1 MAKQIANYLN
11 YVYIDTGAMY
21 RAVALYAIEN
31 GMIKDNYV
39 LRDDLIA
46 ALDKIKIRFTYN
58 ASTNKSET
66 CLNGKNV
73 EQSIRGMEVS
83 RHVSFISLIKEVR
96 QKLVALQREMGIE
109 KGIVM
114 DGRDIGTAVFPNAE
128 LKIFM
133 TADKDIRVQR
143 RFDELKS
150 KGVSTSWEEVNENLT
165 TRDFEDANREENP
178 LRQAHDARVID
189 NSDLSMQEQF
199 ELVKQWVNE
208 VLAPLQAGQ

>member
-39 LRDDLIA
+39 LRDDLIT
-46 ALDKIKIRFTYN
+46 ALDKINIRFSYN
-58 ASTNKSET
+58 SSTQKSET
-66 CLNGKNV
+66 YLNGKNV

-96 QKLVALQREMGIE
+96 QKLVALQREMGTE

-114 DGRDIGTAVFPNAE
+114 DGRDIGTAVFPDAE

-178 LRQAHDARVID
+178 LRQAQDARVID